1 MKTSMAQFAVGMIA
15 GGIAVWLWGDEF
27 KRYAATRT
35 REIREKG
42 ADTLHSVQGKAEEV
56 LDTAKSQVHA
66 TLQAGQDA
74 IRPRVARS
82 QF

>member
-1 MKTSMAQFAVGMIA
+1 MKTSMTLFAVGVIV
-15 GGIAVWLWGDEF
+15 GGIAVWLWGDDF

-35 REIREKG
+35 HEIREKG

-56 LDTAKSQVHA
+56 LDTAKSQLHA

-74 IRPRVARS
+74 IRPRAVR
-82 QF
+82 